1 MTVNLL
7 TNLAAVILFGIGGL
21 CFLVQAARIYWFKKN
36 AIKGRAIIIARYAD
50 PNAYAKRFTA
60 SDNFYIEYEYIVA
73 GQKYTNKVQNY
84 NKSDFE
90 KYKSDDVVEIIY
102 SAKNP
107 KKSNLQS
114 KSDNLFAVMIMFFL
128 GCCYVVAKCI
138 SLI

>member
-1 MTVNLL
+1 VTVNLL
-7 TNLAAVILFGIGGL
+7 TNLAAIILFSIGGL
-21 CFLVQAARIYWFKKN
+21 CFLAQAFRIYWFKKN
-36 AIKGRAIIIARYAD
+36 GIKARAIIIARYAD

-73 GQKYTNKVQNY
+73 GQKFTNKVQNY

-90 KYKSDDVVEIIY
+90 KYQSGASVEIIY

-128 GCCYVVAKCI
+128 GCMFVVLRLGGA
-138 SLI
+138 L